1 MIFVSCSVIQTQ
13 VSPGEIS
20 GITGFRV
27 YVVVS
32 DTFWRFLKPLEV
44 TRDNVPQSKKQ
55 YTQNSLSKLF
65 LDLDISKGYQGGNSL
80 NPWNSSRENCQSFK
94 DRNDCKI
101 VSNIK
106 QFLSPASI
114 EEQYLHRRWCWRCWG
129 VSQSWEMVGLETN
142 HSYFM
147 MRKLCKGRTDKNT
160 WATLAMSISFDFF
173 FVRSRCQDVCVTH
186 TKAGTKR
193 RWPTCTSR
201 CWTVVFVHLLND
213 DKASR
218 SLLDSCIT
226 IINDCTWLSLH
237 HVAKCNAC
245 SGKAIDGIIFLVQ
258 HVLVLHW
265 VLFWELS
272 LHAKTWLANR
282 LFSLMAANTSLITE
296 SCNLLTTI

>member
-1 MIFVSCSVIQTQ
+1 MFCDPN
-13 VSPGEIS
+13 PGIARWDLRYH
-20 GITGFRV
+20 RV
-27 YVVVS
+27 HPVHVVVS
-32 DTFWRFLKPLEV
+32 DTFW
-44 TRDNVPQSKKQ
+44 
-55 YTQNSLSKLF
+55 SLWRWRGTMCPNPRSNTPRIRCLHMSKLF

-106 QFLSPASI
+106 QFLFPASM

-160 WATLAMSISFDFF
+160 WATLAMSISFVFF
-173 FVRSRCQDVCVTH
+173 FVRWHCQDVCVTH

-201 CWTVVFVHLLND
+201 CWTLVFVHLLND

-237 HVAKCNAC
+237 HVAKSLFRQSNRWYHFSSAARSGFALGFVLGIVIAC
-245 SGKAIDGIIFLVQ
+245 KD
-258 HVLVLHW
+258 
-265 VLFWELS
+265 
-272 LHAKTWLANR
+272 
-282 LFSLMAANTSLITE
+282 
-296 SCNLLTTI
+296 LTCK